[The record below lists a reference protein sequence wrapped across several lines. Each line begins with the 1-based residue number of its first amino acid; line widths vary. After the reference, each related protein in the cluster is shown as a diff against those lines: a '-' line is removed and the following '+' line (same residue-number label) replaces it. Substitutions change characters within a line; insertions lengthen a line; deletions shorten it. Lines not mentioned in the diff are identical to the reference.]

1 MRIAHVVTYVSED
14 GAFGGPIAVAVAQA
28 EELARRGHRV
38 DFLGGWDRKA
48 QLRIPGVSVRLFPVR
63 KIGPGMSG
71 LFAPGLLRHL
81 RGEAPKYDVFHIHM
95 GRDLVT
101 LPAALVAQSRGRR
114 VFLQTH
120 GMVMPDARPVAR
132 FFDAVFTK
140 RALRQSSVAFVL
152 TDAENAG
159 LSEVSGER
167 RPTITQIPNGVA
179 AREVEGE
186 RSQDPPIVLFL
197 ARLHPRKRVLA
208 FAEAARLFTGSGSTA
223 RFRVVGPDEGDLAA
237 LLEFRSRHGLENLE
251 YAGAIP
257 PGASLAE
264 LAAATVYV
272 LPSYGEVFPM
282 TVLEAFVAGTPV
294 VLSEECA
301 IAPELAERGT
311 IEPTT
316 GEPVDIARA
325 IDALLSDPGLRE
337 SRVAA
342 ANHAL
347 EDWLAIS
354 AVADRLE
361 EAYA

>member
-63 KIGPGMSG
+63 KVGPGMSG
-71 LFAPGLLRHL
+71 LFAPGLQRHL
-81 RGEAPKYDVFHIHM
+81 RAEAPKYDVIHIHM

-101 LPAALVAQSRGRR
+101 LPAALLGQSRGRR

-132 FFDAVFTK
+132 LFDAAFTK
-140 RALRQSSVAFVL
+140 RALRRSRVAFVL

-179 AREVEGE
+179 AREIAGD
-186 RSQDPPIVLFL
+186 RKDPPVVLFL

-208 FAEAARLFTGSGSTA
+208 FAEAARLLTEAGSTA
-223 RFRVVGPDEGDLAA
+223 RFRVVGPDEGDLPA
-237 LLEFRSRHGLENLE
+237 LLEFRARHELENLD

-257 PGASLAE
+257 PGAALAE

-294 VLSEECA
+294 VLSEQCA
-301 IAPELAERGT
+301 IAPDLAERGT

-316 GEPVDIARA
+316 GEPADIARA
-325 IDALLSDPGLRE
+325 IDALLSDPYLRE
-337 SRVAA
+337 SRVEA
-342 ANHAL
+342 ANRAL
-347 EDWLAIS
+347 EDWLAIG